1 MEKSKK
7 LSKNEI
13 KVLVDVI
20 IERKDKEIKDNYREK
35 YKNEIEEFNIIKNN
49 IIERYL
55 NLEKEYKLILEEYE
69 NKNILYLDLCP
80 NIEYVTELC
89 KKAKNVVILDHHMTS
104 YKMYNENKKTL
115 EQIKNLSVCIDLN
128 KAGCQLAWDYFFP
141 LIKSPLYVNYVA
153 DRDLWLFKIGR
164 AHV

>member
-35 YKNEIEEFNIIKNN
+35 QKNEIEEFNVIKNN

-55 NLEKEYKLILEEYE
+55 NLEKEYKLILEE
-69 NKNILYLDLCP
+69 
-80 NIEYVTELC
+80 
-89 KKAKNVVILDHHMTS
+89 
-104 YKMYNENKKTL
+104 
-115 EQIKNLSVCIDLN
+115 Q
-128 KAGCQLAWDYFFP
+128 
-141 LIKSPLYVNYVA
+141 
-153 DRDLWLFKIGR
+153 IGR